1 MTDPR
6 DAAEVL
12 ARARARSPRGRAPP
26 ATTTPDTHDEPRAG
40 SREDLGHVHAPA
52 PRKRPPTD
60 LEYLQSL
67 APAIVFE
74 GVERIDCQTFGPW
87 VVTLRRSDGRAHW
100 SYGPDRE
107 TALRRARRWADGQV
121 TP

>member
-6 DAAEVL
+6 AAGEVL
-12 ARARARSPRGRAPP
+12 ARARAARRAAARTSTVSPSAPPEEPRPSPR
-26 ATTTPDTHDEPRAG
+26 E
-40 SREDLGHVHAPA
+40 EIGHVHAPA
-52 PRKRPPTD
+52 PRTRPPTD

-67 APAIVFE
+67 APGIVFE
-74 GVERIDCQTFGPW
+74 GVERIDEATFGPW